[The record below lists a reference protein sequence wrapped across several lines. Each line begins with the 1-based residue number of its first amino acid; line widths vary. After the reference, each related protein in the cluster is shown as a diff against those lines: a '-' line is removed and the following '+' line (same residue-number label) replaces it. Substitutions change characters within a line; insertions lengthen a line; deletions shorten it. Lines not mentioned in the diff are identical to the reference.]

1 MAEEKQPEKDL
12 DVWAQ
17 SIGLPKPTDAFIEQ
31 YLSSRAALIDQ
42 EKSSR
47 SDAAFRASLTPLAHE
62 ACAIVAKI
70 REEEHRTVWNR
81 QGISLESDDEL
92 DDDDADA
99 SDGTAGTDKFTLN
112 FFPGMMFGLARE
124 QMEDT
129 KLWKIVRRMPK
140 GALLHAHFDAMIN
153 LPWLINLTI
162 DTEGMGF
169 AMCPLPG
176 TEGTPEGN
184 VPRVPRFQY
193 TGDLGLSDEQVRVLW
208 NDTYEAGQYLP
219 AKLVAEQFWAGGRET
234 FVEWLVGQCSISKEE
249 SLDHHLG
256 VDDIWCKFKSCF
268 GVVNSMLL
276 YEPIFRAS
284 VRHVLQGLLEDSI
297 CWVDLRCVFIPN
309 YRRQGRTEAEPNAE
323 ALLEAFGQELERFQ
337 ASDSDSRFWGA
348 RFIWTALRI
357 ADTRGIVASMQECIA
372 AKKRFPHLISGFDL
386 VGQEDAGRPLAD
398 LVPELFWFRKACVE
412 AGVDIPFFFHAG
424 ECLGDGDATDQNLYD
439 AILLGTRRLG
449 HAFSLY
455 KHPLLVEMVKQKAIL
470 VESCPISNEVLR
482 LAGSIKAHPLPALLA
497 RGVRCALCND
507 DPAMLGH
514 GSVGLSHDF
523 WQCLQGWENLGLA
536 GLGSL
541 AENGVRY
548 AAYGPDQG
556 AKEWNKDVR
565 DGVYGQGIRA
575 ERMREWVAEW
585 NKFCEW
591 IVMEYAVEY
600 GTADD
605 EEAGG

>member
-1 MAEEKQPEKDL
+1 MAGNDDSNTNSDDE
-12 DVWAQ
+12 WAE
-17 SIGLPKPTDAFIEQ
+17 SIGLPKATDTFIEQ
-31 YLSSRAALIDQ
+31 YFSSRSALIDQ
-42 EKSSR
+42 ERSSR
-47 SDAAFRASLTPLAHE
+47 SDAAFRASLTPLANE

-92 DDDDADA
+92 DDEDDGAE
-99 SDGTAGTDKFTLN
+99 KFTLN

-124 QMEDT
+124 QMEET
-129 KLWKIVRRMPK
+129 KLWRIVRKMPK
-140 GALLHAHFDAMIN
+140 GALLHAHFDAMIDI
-153 LPWLINLTI
+153 PWLVNTTI

-193 TGDLGLSDEQVRVLW
+193 KGDLGLSDEQVRVLW
-208 NDTYEAGQYLP
+208 NDTYEAGQFLP
-219 AKLVAEQFWAGGRET
+219 AKLVAEQFWTGGRES
-234 FVEWLVGQCSISKEE
+234 FVEYVVGQSSISKEE
-249 SLDHHLG
+249 SLNQHLG
-256 VDDIWCKFKSCF
+256 LDDIWRKFKSCF

-284 VRHVLQGLLEDSI
+284 VQRVLEDLLEDGI
-297 CWVDLRCVFIPN
+297 RWVDFRCVFWPN
-309 YRRQGRTEAEPNAE
+309 YRRQGCIQAEHNAE
-323 ALLEAFGQELERFQ
+323 ALFEAFGQELERFKT
-337 ASDSDSRFWGA
+337 SEKGKGFWGA

-357 ADTRGIVASMQECIA
+357 ADTRGIVHSMQECITV
-372 AKKRFPHLISGFDL
+372 KKRFPDLISGFDL

-398 LVPELFWFRKACVE
+398 LVPELFWFQKACLE
-412 AGVDIPFFFHAG
+412 ARVDIPFFFHAG
-424 ECLGDGDATDQNLYD
+424 ECLGDGDETDDNLYD
-439 AILLGTRRLG
+439 AIVLGTRRIG
-449 HAFSLY
+449 HGFSLY
-455 KHPLLVEMVKQKAIL
+455 KHPLLIETVKQKAIL
-470 VESCPISNEVLR
+470 IESCPISNEILR
-482 LAGSIKAHPLPALLA
+482 LTGNIKSHPLPALLA
-497 RGVRCALCND
+497 RGVRCSLSND

-514 GSVGLSHDF
+514 GKIGLSHDF

-541 AENGVRY
+541 AENSVRY
-548 AAYGPDQG
+548 AAYGPDQS
-556 AKEWNKDVR
+556 AKEWTKDVR
-565 DGVYGQGIRA
+565 DGVYGQGARA
-575 ERMREWVAEW
+575 ERMRQWVTEW

-605 EEAGG
+605 EEGQP